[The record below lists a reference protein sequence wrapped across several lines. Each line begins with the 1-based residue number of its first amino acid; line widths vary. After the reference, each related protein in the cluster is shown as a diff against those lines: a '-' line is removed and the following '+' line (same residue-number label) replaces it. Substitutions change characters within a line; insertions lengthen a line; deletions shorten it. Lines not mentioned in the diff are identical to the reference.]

1 MALNG
6 LGRGMDAVFEDN
18 MITTAGGPTM
28 MRLADVE
35 PRRNQP
41 RKVFDD
47 ESLAELAS
55 SIAQHG
61 IIQPIVVRGGTGGFY
76 SIVAGERRWRAA
88 KMAGLTEIPVVVL
101 DVDDARA
108 SELALVEN
116 VQRKDLNPVEEA
128 QAYRALMTDC
138 SLTQEQTADRVG
150 KSRAAVANSL
160 RLLELPDDVLD
171 MLTAGTLTAGHARA
185 LLGLR
190 DKTDIPRAARTVADR
205 RLYVRE
211 VEALVKRLN
220 APKKPDPKPEKGL
233 RVDYARDLETR
244 MTRALGRPVKI
255 KDKGKI
261 KTLSLRFED
270 NDDLQ
275 DLVKLLC
282 GDLED

>member
-6 LGRGMDAVFEDN
+6 LGRGMDAVFQDN
-18 MITTAGGPTM
+18 EVTASGGRAM
-28 MRLADVE
+28 MRVSDIE

-47 ESLAELAS
+47 ESLSELAS

-61 IIQPIVVRGGTGGFY
+61 IIQPVVVRDGHTGFY

-88 KMAGLTEIPVVVL
+88 KMAGLTEIPVVIL

-108 SELALVEN
+108 AELALVEN

-138 SLTQEQTADRVG
+138 ALTQEQTADRVG

-171 MLTAGTLTAGHARA
+171 MLSAGTLTAGHARA

-190 DKTDIPRAARTVADR
+190 DKSEIPRAARTVADR
-205 RLYVRE
+205 RLSVRE

-220 APKKPDPKPEKGL
+220 APKKPEKPEPAGL
-233 RVDYARDLETR
+233 RVDYARDLEVR
-244 MTRALGRPVKI
+244 MTRALGRPVRI
-255 KDKGKI
+255 RDKGKI
-261 KTLSLRFED
+261 KSLTLRYED

-275 DLVKLLC
+275 TLVELLC
-282 GDLED
+282 GKLED